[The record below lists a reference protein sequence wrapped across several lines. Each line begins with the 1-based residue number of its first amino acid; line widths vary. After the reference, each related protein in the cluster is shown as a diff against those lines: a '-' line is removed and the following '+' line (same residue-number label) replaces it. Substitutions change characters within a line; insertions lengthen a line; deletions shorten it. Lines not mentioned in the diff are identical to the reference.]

1 VGLETLTRLGP
12 LLDRT
17 VGPIDARP

>member
-1 VGLETLTRLGP
+1 MTP

-17 VGPIDARP
+17 VGAAVLF